1 MATVTMLTAARQLA
15 IEAKSVVSG
24 VISGNNLILS
34 RFDGSTIDAGDVRG
48 PQGPPGPSGTAD
60 VTNAAGTLKV
70 ANGGTGGTTAAQA
83 RTNLGIPTDGAASTA
98 SLRTLGT
105 NSTQAAAGNHT
116 HSAIVAGYT
125 VANTTS
131 DNPEEK
137 PVTLTASSPDTNGAH
152 GVTLSNNRLVL
163 PVGVWHVNYAANW
176 VGFNNNAR
184 AYLSIHK
191 DAVPTSLLALTDI
204 PPSGY
209 GGQIDRVFVVKTGT
223 MTIAPATM
231 VVAPGA
237 RQIAGTISAVKL
249 GTI

>member
-24 VISGNNLILS
+24 VISGNNLILT
-34 RFDGSTIDAGDVRG
+34 RFDGSTIDAGNVRG
-48 PQGPPGPSGTAD
+48 PKGDPGGVDLANST
-60 VTNAAGTLKV
+60 GTLPLT
-70 ANGGTGGTTAAQA
+70 NGGTGATSAAAA
-83 RTNLGIPTDGAASTA
+83 RTNLGV
-98 SLRTLGT
+98 
-105 NSTQAAAGNHT
+105 AAATHT

-125 VANTTS
+125 VANTST
-131 DNPEEK
+131 DNAEEK
-137 PVTLTASSPDTNGAH
+137 PVTLTASAPDTNGAH

-184 AYLSIHK
+184 AFLSIHK

-231 VVAPGA
+231 VIASGA